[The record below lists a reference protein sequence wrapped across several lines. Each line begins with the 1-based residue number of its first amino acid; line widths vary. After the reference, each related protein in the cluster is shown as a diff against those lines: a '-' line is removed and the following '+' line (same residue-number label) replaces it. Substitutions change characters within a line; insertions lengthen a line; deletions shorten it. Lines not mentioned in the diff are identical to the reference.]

1 MVGGQGNSRWNL
13 DYDFD
18 FVDATGATVA
28 LNFHSYLAQ
37 LQ

>member
-1 MVGGQGNSRWNL
+1 MVGGQGNSRWSL